1 LFQLRKIQGNGRR
14 RTSNRGL
21 RVLAGLAVAALVAAF
36 AGGARGAS
44 TITVT
49 LTAKGPQPKL
59 ITVNVGDS
67 VTFTNSDGVNHS
79 IVTKTPA
86 GYTPGGFVSDPIRPG
101 TSYSVGLGTAGLI
114 SYAQT
119 GFGRTYTGKI
129 LVKPVG
135 ALVLGAAQKTV
146 AYGAT
151 VAIEGRSP
159 IPSST
164 VTVSAHVKAKSAGSG
179 SGNGG
184 WQTVATVT
192 AGPDGTFST
201 TVKPTA
207 STTYRAQTAPAQSQ
221 SKSEQ
226 LTSSTVAVAVLPQLT
241 LRASG
246 PRVVHQGK
254 VVTLVGQIVPS
265 DGSSTLTLI
274 GYDVSRRSW
283 STISTRP
290 VAHSTGVATFR
301 FSVPHGETSLRL
313 SVSKSDHLQQG
324 LLKTTTGQ
332 SLVVRGTGPVPPPAS
347 GKHKHKH
354 G

>member
-1 LFQLRKIQGNGRR
+1 MFQFKKIKGNDRR
-14 RTSNRGL
+14 RTTIRGL
-21 RVLAGLAVAALVAAF
+21 RVLAGIAVAALATTF
-36 AGGARGAS
+36 AGGARAAN

-67 VTFTNSDGVNHS
+67 VTFTNSDAVNHS
-79 IVTKTPA
+79 IVTKSPA
-86 GYTPGGFVSDPIRPG
+86 GYTPGGFVSSPIRPG
-101 TSYSVGLGTAGLI
+101 QSYSVGLGTAGLV

-119 GFGRTYTGKI
+119 GFGRTYSGKI
-129 LVKPVG
+129 LVKAVG
-135 ALVLGAAQKTV
+135 ALVLTAVQKTV

-151 VAIEGRSP
+151 VTIEGTSP
-159 IPSST
+159 LPSST
-164 VTVSAHVKAKSAGSG
+164 VTVSAHAKAKNGGGGSG
-179 SGNGG
+179 SGG
-184 WQTVATVT
+184 WQTVATLT
-192 AGPDGTFST
+192 AGPDGAFST
-201 TVKPTA
+201 TVNPTS

-226 LTSSTVAVAVLPQLT
+226 LTSSTVTVAVMPKLT

-254 VVTLVGQIVPS
+254 VVTLVGQIVPA

-283 STISTRP
+283 SNISTRP

-301 FSVPHGETSLRL
+301 FTVPHGETSLRL
-313 SVSKSDHLQQG
+313 TVSKSDHLQQG

-332 SLVVRGTGPVPPPAS
+332 SLVVRGTGPVPPPTS
-347 GKHKHKH
+347 GKHKHKR